1 MSNKNQK
8 TGLLLINKPQGP
20 TSHDIV
26 DEIRRVTEVKKV
38 GHTGTLDPQ
47 AEGLLILLVGRKATK
62 KQSEFLNLDKEYEAE
77 IKLGEETDTLDSQ
90 GETTNIYEGDWPS
103 EEEVSSLLE
112 KFEGGYHQVPPAYSA
127 KKVDGDRAYKLAR
140 KGEKPELE
148 PEKINIYEIEMIN
161 YFMPGQ
167 PKADKAHLKIRMK
180 CSKGTYVRALARD
193 IGKKLGC
200 GAHLTFLK
208 RTQIGDYKLK
218 NAVSLSELDSDNWQE
233 HLKKV

>member
-1 MSNKNQK
+1 MNNKK
-8 TGLLLINKPQGP
+8 EKSGLLLINKPQGP

-26 DEIRRVTEVKKV
+26 DQVRDASGVEKV

-47 AEGLLILLVGRKATK
+47 AEGLLILLVSRKATK
-62 KQSEFLNLDKEYEAE
+62 KQSEFLNLDKEYKAK

-103 EEEVSSLLE
+103 KEEISSLLE
-112 KFEGGYHQVPPAYSA
+112 KFKGGYHQVPPAYSA
-127 KKVDGDRAYKLAR
+127 KQVDGERAYKLAR
-140 KGEKPELE
+140 KGEAPELKPE
-148 PEKINIYEIEMIN
+148 KVDIYELELLDHSKSEIE
-161 YFMPGQ
+161 
-167 PKADKAHLKIRMK
+167 IRVK

-208 RTQIGDYKLK
+208 RTQIGDYKLED
-218 NAVSLSELDSDNWQE
+218 AISPSELNSKNWTD
-233 HLKKV
+233 HLQQI